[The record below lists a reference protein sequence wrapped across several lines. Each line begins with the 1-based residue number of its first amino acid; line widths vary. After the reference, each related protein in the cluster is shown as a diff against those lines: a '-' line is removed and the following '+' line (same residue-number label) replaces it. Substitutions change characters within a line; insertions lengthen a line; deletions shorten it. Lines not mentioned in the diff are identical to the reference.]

1 MLAKVEQKAKT
12 EMIKQGSEP
21 DRTRLVADLLKE
33 YDSRI
38 NPDDIKLKFGVTLL
52 DFNVREDIKAID
64 SYVWLKY
71 VWEDDRLAWDPKDYG
86 GAEVIRLDPT
96 AIWKPDVTLYNSAD
110 PVNMVNCWESN
121 TLIYPTG
128 KVLWVPPCK
137 MTSMCNLKLKKQ
149 PYGEQECHM
158 KFGSWTLD
166 GNILDLQLYNGTKG
180 LDLAEMHNSSGFEIV
195 STTAQ
200 RNSKEYSCCPGE
212 PYIDLTFNM
221 TIRRLSPE
229 ELFHKL

>member
-71 VWEDDRLAWDPKDYG
+71 VWE
-86 GAEVIRLDPT
+86 
-96 AIWKPDVTLYNSAD
+96 
-110 PVNMVNCWESN
+110 SN
-121 TLIYPTG
+121 TLSYPTG